1 MARFAVILPA
11 AGKSERFKTHQ
22 QKKKPFIDLKGRPV
36 WVRTAEQFCNRADVI
51 QTIIA
56 VSPEDMEFFKEK
68 FRPNLA
74 FMNVDIVEGGAS
86 RADSVFNALKA
97 VRDDAEYVAVHDAA
111 RPLIVGAW
119 IDKVFS
125 EAVGHGAA
133 ILGTPI
139 TSTVKLA
146 RVNSKAAAV
155 IDKTIPRDSLWQA
168 QTPQVFRKDLLTKA
182 YAMRGTLEPT
192 DEAQLAENAGI
203 PVSIVEG
210 SPLNLKIT
218 TFDDFKMAEALLAI
232 LPAEKKLNALHPF
245 ADEDPKMWR

>member
-1 MARFAVILPA
+1 MAKFAVILPA
-11 AGKSERFKTHQ
+11 AGRSERFHMQ
-22 QKKKPFIDLKGRPV
+22 QKKKPFVDLKGRPV
-36 WVRTAEQFCNRADVI
+36 WVRTAEQFCNRDDVV

-56 VSPEDMEFFKEK
+56 INPDDMDFFKEK
-68 FRPNLA
+68 FRANLA
-74 FMNVDIVEGGAS
+74 FMNVDIVAGGAS

-97 VRDDAEYVAVHDAA
+97 VKDEAEYVAVHDAA
-111 RPLIVGAW
+111 RPLIATVW

-125 EAVGHGAA
+125 EAVGSGAA

-139 TSTVKLA
+139 TSTVKQVSVQGKST
-146 RVNSKAAAV
+146 RK
-155 IDKTIPRDSLWQA
+155 IEKTLPREALWQA
-168 QTPQVFRKDLLTKA
+168 QTPQVFRKDLLGKA
-182 YAMRGTLEPT
+182 YAMRQGLEAT

-218 TFDDFKMAEALLAI
+218 TFEDFKMAELLLGI

-245 ADEDPKMWR
+245 ADEDPKLWR